1 MKNRQILLYHTDIG
15 IDYIYQP
22 DIDTFFLRMFMRYL
36 KYLVTVVALL
46 TSNNAGALSLNDAI
60 SESLANNLL
69 LKMEVNSVDIA
80 EEDYFQ
86 SKSNYFPSISLN
98 ANISEN
104 EYSSIKTQSGISANE
119 YELTPSSKS
128 IILSQNLFSGFNRF
142 YNSVSTKESLNLKRL
157 NQQKV
162 TQDIILETIEAY
174 YNVLVAEKSLRSYK
188 DNLESVSER
197 SNATI
202 KEYEVG
208 LASKT
213 DVAQAEAYLNIAKID
228 LLDSEIILKNLKNS
242 FLDLVGVD
250 ASNLIFSEINVDI
263 PNSFEE
269 FKEILILNNYS
280 IKMAEVNMKIMS
292 ANVGVARSAY
302 YPQLNLTATKSEL
315 DEFSSEIDELTNE
328 EVKATLNWPIFTAGK
343 SLSNVRKAKELKNSQ
358 LILLQKTQ
366 NETVILSENIWDK
379 YKISEQTIEAAELN
393 YNANKTAYK
402 GTVIEQEVGERS
414 VLDVLIARQ
423 ALLNSEINYFNKQK
437 DREIVKTQIMYLA
450 GILSLENL
458 EVN

>member
-1 MKNRQILLYHTDIG
+1 MDFYMRFFKYFAIIMTLLS
-15 IDYIYQP
+15 
-22 DIDTFFLRMFMRYL
+22 
-36 KYLVTVVALL
+36 
-46 TSNNAGALSLNDAI
+46 TSSAGALSLNDAI

-69 LKMEVNSVDIA
+69 LKMEANSVDIA

-86 SKSNYFPSISLN
+86 SKSNYLPSISLN

-104 EYSSIKTQSGISANE
+104 EYSSLKTQSGIIGSD
-119 YELTPSSKS
+119 YELAPSSKS
-128 IILSQNLFSGFNRF
+128 IILSQNLFSGFSRF
-142 YNSVSTKESLNLKRL
+142 YNSISTKESLNLKRL
-157 NQQKV
+157 NEKKV

-174 YNVLVAEKSLRSYK
+174 YNVLIAEKSVKSYK
-188 DNLESVSER
+188 DNLESVAER

-208 LASKT
+208 LTSKT
-213 DVAQAEAYLNIAKID
+213 DVAQAEAFLNNAKID

-242 FLDLVGVD
+242 FFDLVGVD
-250 ASNLIFSEINVDI
+250 AKNLIFSEINADI
-263 PNSFEE
+263 PSSFSE
-269 FKEILILNNYS
+269 FKEILIANNYS
-280 IKMAEVNMKIMS
+280 IRMAEVNLKIMN

-302 YPQLNLTATKSEL
+302 YPQLSLTATKSEL
-315 DEFSSEIDELTNE
+315 DEFSAEIDELTNE
-328 EVKATLNWPIFTAGK
+328 EIKATLNWPIFTAGK
-343 SLSNVRKAKELKNSQ
+343 SLSNVRKAKEVKNTQ

-379 YKISEQTIEAAELN
+379 YKISEQTIKAAELT
-393 YNANKTAYK
+393 YNANQTAYK

-450 GILSLENL
+450 GLLNFENL
-458 EVN
+458 GVN

>member
-1 MKNRQILLYHTDIG
+1 MDFYMRFFKYFAIIMTLLS
-15 IDYIYQP
+15 
-22 DIDTFFLRMFMRYL
+22 
-36 KYLVTVVALL
+36 
-46 TSNNAGALSLNDAI
+46 TSSAGALSLNDAI

-69 LKMEVNSVDIA
+69 LKMEANSVDIA

-86 SKSNYFPSISLN
+86 SKSNYLPSISLN

-104 EYSSIKTQSGISANE
+104 EYSSLKTQSGIIGSD
-119 YELTPSSKS
+119 YELAPSSKS
-128 IILSQNLFSGFNRF
+128 IILSQNLFSGFSRF
-142 YNSVSTKESLNLKRL
+142 YNSISTKESLNLKRL
-157 NQQKV
+157 NEKKV

-174 YNVLVAEKSLRSYK
+174 YNVLIAEKSVKSYK
-188 DNLESVSER
+188 DNLESVAER

-208 LASKT
+208 LTSKT
-213 DVAQAEAYLNIAKID
+213 DVAQAEAFLNNAKID

-242 FLDLVGVD
+242 FLDLVGVN
-250 ASNLIFSEINVDI
+250 AKNLIFSEINADI
-263 PNSFEE
+263 PSSFSE
-269 FKEILILNNYS
+269 FKEILIANNYS
-280 IKMAEVNMKIMS
+280 IRMAEVNLKIMN

-302 YPQLNLTATKSEL
+302 YPQLSLTATKSEL
-315 DEFSSEIDELTNE
+315 DEFSAEIDELTNE
-328 EVKATLNWPIFTAGK
+328 EIKATLNWPIFTAGK
-343 SLSNVRKAKELKNSQ
+343 SLSNVRKAKEVKNTQ

-379 YKISEQTIEAAELN
+379 YKISEQTIKAAELT
-393 YNANKTAYK
+393 YNANQTAYK

-450 GILSLENL
+450 GLLNFENL

>member
-1 MKNRQILLYHTDIG
+1 MDFYMRFFKYFAIIMTLLS
-15 IDYIYQP
+15 
-22 DIDTFFLRMFMRYL
+22 
-36 KYLVTVVALL
+36 
-46 TSNNAGALSLNDAI
+46 TSSAGALSLNDAI

-69 LKMEVNSVDIA
+69 LKMEANSVDIA

-86 SKSNYFPSISLN
+86 SKSNYLPSISLN

-104 EYSSIKTQSGISANE
+104 EYSSLKTQSGIIGSD
-119 YELTPSSKS
+119 YELAPSSKS
-128 IILSQNLFSGFNRF
+128 IILSQNLFSGFSRF
-142 YNSVSTKESLNLKRL
+142 YNSISTKESLNLKRL
-157 NQQKV
+157 NEKKV

-174 YNVLVAEKSLRSYK
+174 YNVLIAEKSVKSYK
-188 DNLESVSER
+188 DNLESVAER

-208 LASKT
+208 LTSKT
-213 DVAQAEAYLNIAKID
+213 DVAQAEAFLNNAKID

-242 FLDLVGVD
+242 FFDLVGVD
-250 ASNLIFSEINVDI
+250 AENLIFSEINADI
-263 PNSFEE
+263 PSSFSE
-269 FKEILILNNYS
+269 FKEILIANNYS
-280 IKMAEVNMKIMS
+280 IRMAEVNLKIMN

-302 YPQLNLTATKSEL
+302 YPQLSLTATKSEL

-328 EVKATLNWPIFTAGK
+328 EIKATLNWPIFTAGK
-343 SLSNVRKAKELKNSQ
+343 SLSNVRKAKEVKNTQ

-379 YKISEQTIEAAELN
+379 YKISEQTIKAAELT
-393 YNANKTAYK
+393 YNANQTAYK

-450 GILSLENL
+450 GLLNFENL

>member
-1 MKNRQILLYHTDIG
+1 MDFYMRFFKYFAIIMTLLS
-15 IDYIYQP
+15 
-22 DIDTFFLRMFMRYL
+22 
-36 KYLVTVVALL
+36 
-46 TSNNAGALSLNDAI
+46 TSSAGALSLNDAI

-69 LKMEVNSVDIA
+69 LKMEANSVDIA

-86 SKSNYFPSISLN
+86 SKSNYLPSISLN

-104 EYSSIKTQSGISANE
+104 EYSSLKTQSGVIGSD
-119 YELTPSSKS
+119 YELAPSSKS
-128 IILSQNLFSGFNRF
+128 IILSQNLFSGFSRF
-142 YNSVSTKESLNLKRL
+142 YNSISTKESLNLKRL
-157 NQQKV
+157 NEKKV

-174 YNVLVAEKSLRSYK
+174 YNVLIAEKSVKSYK
-188 DNLESVSER
+188 DNLESVAER

-208 LASKT
+208 LTSKT
-213 DVAQAEAYLNIAKID
+213 DVAQAEAFLNNAKID

-242 FLDLVGVD
+242 FFDLVGVD
-250 ASNLIFSEINVDI
+250 AKNLIFSEINADI
-263 PNSFEE
+263 PSSFSE
-269 FKEILILNNYS
+269 FKEILIANNYS
-280 IKMAEVNMKIMS
+280 IRMAEVNLKIMN

-302 YPQLNLTATKSEL
+302 YPQLSLTATKSEL
-315 DEFSSEIDELTNE
+315 DEFSAEIDELTNE
-328 EVKATLNWPIFTAGK
+328 EIKATLNWPIFTAGK
-343 SLSNVRKAKELKNSQ
+343 SLSNVRKAKEVKNTQ

-379 YKISEQTIEAAELN
+379 YKISEQTIKAAELT
-393 YNANKTAYK
+393 YNANQTAYK

-450 GILSLENL
+450 GLLNFENL

>member
-1 MKNRQILLYHTDIG
+1 MRFFKYFAIIMTLLS
-15 IDYIYQP
+15 
-22 DIDTFFLRMFMRYL
+22 
-36 KYLVTVVALL
+36 
-46 TSNNAGALSLNDAI
+46 TSSASALSLNDAI

-69 LKMEVNSVDIA
+69 LKMEANSVDIA

-86 SKSNYFPSISLN
+86 AKSNYLPSISLN

-104 EYSSIKTQSGISANE
+104 EYSSLKTQSGVIGSD
-119 YELTPSSKS
+119 YELAPSSKS
-128 IILSQNLFSGFNRF
+128 IILSQNLFSGFSRF
-142 YNSVSTKESLNLKRL
+142 YNSISTKESLNLKRL
-157 NQQKV
+157 NEKKV

-174 YNVLVAEKSLRSYK
+174 YNVLIAEKSVKSYK
-188 DNLESVSER
+188 DNLESVAER

-208 LASKT
+208 LTSKT
-213 DVAQAEAYLNIAKID
+213 DVAQAEAFLNNAKID

-242 FLDLVGVD
+242 FFDLVGVD
-250 ASNLIFSEINVDI
+250 AKNLIFSEINADI
-263 PNSFEE
+263 PSSFSE
-269 FKEILILNNYS
+269 FKEILIANNYS
-280 IKMAEVNMKIMS
+280 IRMAEVNLKIMN

-302 YPQLNLTATKSEL
+302 YPQLSLTATKSEL
-315 DEFSSEIDELTNE
+315 DEFSAEIDELTNE
-328 EVKATLNWPIFTAGK
+328 EIKATLNWPIFTAGK
-343 SLSNVRKAKELKNSQ
+343 SLSNVRKAKEVKNTQ

-379 YKISEQTIEAAELN
+379 YKISEQTIKAAELT
-393 YNANKTAYK
+393 YNANQTAYK

-450 GILSLENL
+450 GLLNFENL

>member
-1 MKNRQILLYHTDIG
+1 MRFFKYFAIIMTLLS
-15 IDYIYQP
+15 
-22 DIDTFFLRMFMRYL
+22 
-36 KYLVTVVALL
+36 
-46 TSNNAGALSLNDAI
+46 TSSAGALSLNDAI

-69 LKMEVNSVDIA
+69 LKMEANSVDIA

-86 SKSNYFPSISLN
+86 SKSNYLPSISLN

-104 EYSSIKTQSGISANE
+104 EYSSLKTQSGIIGSD
-119 YELTPSSKS
+119 YELAPSSKS
-128 IILSQNLFSGFNRF
+128 IILSQNLFSGFSRF
-142 YNSVSTKESLNLKRL
+142 YNSISTKESLNLKRL
-157 NQQKV
+157 NEKKV

-174 YNVLVAEKSLRSYK
+174 YNVLIAEKSVKSYK
-188 DNLESVSER
+188 DNLESVAER

-208 LASKT
+208 LTSKT
-213 DVAQAEAYLNIAKID
+213 DVAQAEAFLNNAKID

-242 FLDLVGVD
+242 FFDLVGVD
-250 ASNLIFSEINVDI
+250 AKNLIFSEINADI
-263 PNSFEE
+263 PSSFSE
-269 FKEILILNNYS
+269 FKEILIANNYS
-280 IKMAEVNMKIMS
+280 IRMAEVNLKIMN

-302 YPQLNLTATKSEL
+302 YPQLSLTATKSEL
-315 DEFSSEIDELTNE
+315 DEFSAEIDELTNE
-328 EVKATLNWPIFTAGK
+328 EIKATLNWPIFTAGK
-343 SLSNVRKAKELKNSQ
+343 SLSNVRKAKEVKNTQ

-379 YKISEQTIEAAELN
+379 YKISEQTIKAAELT
-393 YNANKTAYK
+393 YNANQTAYK

-437 DREIVKTQIMYLA
+437 DREIVKSQIMYLT
-450 GILSLENL
+450 GLLNFENL

>member
-1 MKNRQILLYHTDIG
+1 MDFYMRFFKYFAIIMTLLS
-15 IDYIYQP
+15 
-22 DIDTFFLRMFMRYL
+22 
-36 KYLVTVVALL
+36 
-46 TSNNAGALSLNDAI
+46 TSSAGALSLNDAI

-69 LKMEVNSVDIA
+69 LKMEANSVDIA

-86 SKSNYFPSISLN
+86 SKSNYLPSISLN

-104 EYSSIKTQSGISANE
+104 EYSSLKTQSGVIGSD
-119 YELTPSSKS
+119 YELAPSSKS
-128 IILSQNLFSGFNRF
+128 IILSQNLFSGFSRF
-142 YNSVSTKESLNLKRL
+142 YNSISTKESLNLKRL
-157 NQQKV
+157 NEKKV

-174 YNVLVAEKSLRSYK
+174 YNVLIAEKSVKSYK
-188 DNLESVSER
+188 DNLESVAER

-208 LASKT
+208 LTSKT
-213 DVAQAEAYLNIAKID
+213 DVAQAEAFLNNAKID

-242 FLDLVGVD
+242 FFDLVGVD
-250 ASNLIFSEINVDI
+250 AKNLIFSEINADI
-263 PNSFEE
+263 PSSFSE
-269 FKEILILNNYS
+269 FKEILIANNYS
-280 IKMAEVNMKIMS
+280 IRMAEVNLKIMN

-302 YPQLNLTATKSEL
+302 YPQLSLTATKSEL
-315 DEFSSEIDELTNE
+315 DEFSAEVDELTNE
-328 EVKATLNWPIFTAGK
+328 EIKATLNWPIFTAGK
-343 SLSNVRKAKELKNSQ
+343 SLSNVRKAKEVKNTQ

-379 YKISEQTIEAAELN
+379 YKISEQTIKAAELT
-393 YNANKTAYK
+393 YNANQTAYK

-450 GILSLENL
+450 GLLNFENL

>member
-1 MKNRQILLYHTDIG
+1 MRFFKYFAIIMTLLS
-15 IDYIYQP
+15 
-22 DIDTFFLRMFMRYL
+22 
-36 KYLVTVVALL
+36 
-46 TSNNAGALSLNDAI
+46 TSSAGALSLNDAI

-69 LKMEVNSVDIA
+69 LKMEANSVDIA

-86 SKSNYFPSISLN
+86 SKSNYLPSISLN

-104 EYSSIKTQSGISANE
+104 EYSSLKTQSGVIGSD
-119 YELTPSSKS
+119 YELAPSSKS
-128 IILSQNLFSGFNRF
+128 IILSQNLFSGFSRF
-142 YNSVSTKESLNLKRL
+142 YNSISTKESLNLKRL
-157 NQQKV
+157 NEKKV

-174 YNVLVAEKSLRSYK
+174 YNVLIAEKSVKSYK
-188 DNLESVSER
+188 DNLESVAER

-208 LASKT
+208 LTSKT
-213 DVAQAEAYLNIAKID
+213 DVAQAEAFLNNAKID

-242 FLDLVGVD
+242 FFDLVGVD
-250 ASNLIFSEINVDI
+250 AKNLIFSEINADI
-263 PNSFEE
+263 PSSFSE
-269 FKEILILNNYS
+269 FKEILITNNYS
-280 IKMAEVNMKIMS
+280 IRMAEVNLKIMN

-302 YPQLNLTATKSEL
+302 YPQLSLTATKSEL
-315 DEFSSEIDELTNE
+315 DEFSAEIDELTNE
-328 EVKATLNWPIFTAGK
+328 EIKATLNWPIFTAGK
-343 SLSNVRKAKELKNSQ
+343 SLSNVRKAKEVKNTQ

-379 YKISEQTIEAAELN
+379 YKISEQTIKAAELT
-393 YNANKTAYK
+393 YNANQTAYK

-450 GILSLENL
+450 GLLNFENL

>member
-1 MKNRQILLYHTDIG
+1 MRFFKYFAIIMTLLS
-15 IDYIYQP
+15 
-22 DIDTFFLRMFMRYL
+22 
-36 KYLVTVVALL
+36 
-46 TSNNAGALSLNDAI
+46 TSSAGALSLNDAI

-69 LKMEVNSVDIA
+69 LKMEANSVDIA

-86 SKSNYFPSISLN
+86 SKSNYLPSISLN

-104 EYSSIKTQSGISANE
+104 EYSSLKTQSGIIGSD
-119 YELTPSSKS
+119 YELAPSSKS
-128 IILSQNLFSGFNRF
+128 IILSQNLFSGFSRF
-142 YNSVSTKESLNLKRL
+142 YNSISTKESLNLKRL
-157 NQQKV
+157 NEKKV

-174 YNVLVAEKSLRSYK
+174 YNVLIAEKSVKSYK
-188 DNLESVSER
+188 DNLESVAER

-208 LASKT
+208 LTSKT
-213 DVAQAEAYLNIAKID
+213 DVAQAEAFLNNAKID

-242 FLDLVGVD
+242 FFDLVGVD
-250 ASNLIFSEINVDI
+250 AKNLTFSEIDADI
-263 PNSFEE
+263 PSSFSE
-269 FKEILILNNYS
+269 FKEILIANNYS
-280 IKMAEVNMKIMS
+280 IRMAEVNLKIMN

-302 YPQLNLTATKSEL
+302 YPQLSLTATKSEL
-315 DEFSSEIDELTNE
+315 DEFSAEIDELTNE
-328 EVKATLNWPIFTAGK
+328 EIKATLNWPIFTAGK
-343 SLSNVRKAKELKNSQ
+343 SLSNVRKAKEVKNTQ

-379 YKISEQTIEAAELN
+379 YKISEQTIKAAELT
-393 YNANKTAYK
+393 YNANQTAYK

-450 GILSLENL
+450 GLLNFENL

>member
-1 MKNRQILLYHTDIG
+1 MRFFKYFAIIMTLLS
-15 IDYIYQP
+15 
-22 DIDTFFLRMFMRYL
+22 
-36 KYLVTVVALL
+36 
-46 TSNNAGALSLNDAI
+46 TSSAGALSLNDAI

-69 LKMEVNSVDIA
+69 LKMEANSVDIA

-86 SKSNYFPSISLN
+86 SKSNYLPSISLN

-104 EYSSIKTQSGISANE
+104 EYSSLKTQSGAIGSD
-119 YELTPSSKS
+119 YELAPSSKS
-128 IILSQNLFSGFNRF
+128 IILSQNLFSGFSRF
-142 YNSVSTKESLNLKRL
+142 YNSISTKESLNLKRL
-157 NQQKV
+157 NEKKV

-174 YNVLVAEKSLRSYK
+174 YNVLIAEKSVKSYK
-188 DNLESVSER
+188 DNLESVAER

-208 LASKT
+208 LTSKT
-213 DVAQAEAYLNIAKID
+213 DVAQAEAFLNNAKID

-242 FLDLVGVD
+242 FFDLVGVD
-250 ASNLIFSEINVDI
+250 AKNLIFSEINADI
-263 PNSFEE
+263 PSSFSE
-269 FKEILILNNYS
+269 FKEILIANNYS
-280 IKMAEVNMKIMS
+280 IRMAEVNLKIMN

-302 YPQLNLTATKSEL
+302 YPQLSLTATKSEL
-315 DEFSSEIDELTNE
+315 DEFSAEIDELTNE
-328 EVKATLNWPIFTAGK
+328 EIKATLNWPIFTAGK
-343 SLSNVRKAKELKNSQ
+343 SLSNVRKAKEVKNTQ

-379 YKISEQTIEAAELN
+379 YKISEQTIKAAELT
-393 YNANKTAYK
+393 YNANQTAYK

-450 GILSLENL
+450 GLLNFENL

>member
-1 MKNRQILLYHTDIG
+1 MDFYMRFFKYFAIIMTLLS
-15 IDYIYQP
+15 
-22 DIDTFFLRMFMRYL
+22 
-36 KYLVTVVALL
+36 
-46 TSNNAGALSLNDAI
+46 TSSAGALSLNDAI

-69 LKMEVNSVDIA
+69 LKMEANSVDIA

-86 SKSNYFPSISLN
+86 SKSNYLPSISLN

-104 EYSSIKTQSGISANE
+104 EYSSLKTQSGIIGSD
-119 YELTPSSKS
+119 YELAPSSKS
-128 IILSQNLFSGFNRF
+128 IILSQNLFSGFSRF
-142 YNSVSTKESLNLKRL
+142 YNSISTKESLNLKRL
-157 NQQKV
+157 NEKKV

-174 YNVLVAEKSLRSYK
+174 YNVLIAEKSVKSYK
-188 DNLESVSER
+188 DNLESVAER

-208 LASKT
+208 LTSKT
-213 DVAQAEAYLNIAKID
+213 DVAQAEAFLNNAKID

-242 FLDLVGVD
+242 FFDLVGVD
-250 ASNLIFSEINVDI
+250 AENLIFSEINADI
-263 PNSFEE
+263 PSSFSE
-269 FKEILILNNYS
+269 FKEILIANNYS
-280 IKMAEVNMKIMS
+280 IRMAEVNLKIMN

-302 YPQLNLTATKSEL
+302 YPQLSLTATKSEL
-315 DEFSSEIDELTNE
+315 DEFSAEIDELTNE
-328 EVKATLNWPIFTAGK
+328 EIKATLNWPIFTAGK
-343 SLSNVRKAKELKNSQ
+343 SLSNVRKAKEVKNTQ

-379 YKISEQTIEAAELN
+379 YKISEQTIKAAELT
-393 YNANKTAYK
+393 YNANQTAYK

-450 GILSLENL
+450 GLLNFENL

>member
-1 MKNRQILLYHTDIG
+1 MDFYMRFFKYFAIIMTLLS
-15 IDYIYQP
+15 
-22 DIDTFFLRMFMRYL
+22 
-36 KYLVTVVALL
+36 
-46 TSNNAGALSLNDAI
+46 TSSAGALSLNDAI

-69 LKMEVNSVDIA
+69 LKMEANSVDIA

-86 SKSNYFPSISLN
+86 SKSNYLPSISLN

-104 EYSSIKTQSGISANE
+104 EYSSLKTQSGIIGSD
-119 YELTPSSKS
+119 YELAPSSKS
-128 IILSQNLFSGFNRF
+128 IILSQNLFSGFSRF
-142 YNSVSTKESLNLKRL
+142 YNSISTKESLNLKRL
-157 NQQKV
+157 NEKKV

-174 YNVLVAEKSLRSYK
+174 YNVLIAEKSVKSYK
-188 DNLESVSER
+188 DNLESVAER
-197 SNATI
+197 SNATV

-208 LASKT
+208 LTSKT
-213 DVAQAEAYLNIAKID
+213 DVAQAEAFLNNAKID

-242 FLDLVGVD
+242 FFDLVGVD
-250 ASNLIFSEINVDI
+250 AKNLTFSEIDADM
-263 PNSFEE
+263 PSSFSE
-269 FKEILILNNYS
+269 FKEILIANNYS
-280 IKMAEVNMKIMS
+280 IRMAEVNLKIMN

-302 YPQLNLTATKSEL
+302 YPQLSLTATKSEL
-315 DEFSSEIDELTNE
+315 DEFSAEIDELTNE
-328 EVKATLNWPIFTAGK
+328 EIKATLNWPIFTAGK
-343 SLSNVRKAKELKNSQ
+343 SLSNVRKAKEVKNTQ

-379 YKISEQTIEAAELN
+379 YKISEQTIKAAELT
-393 YNANKTAYK
+393 YNANQTAYK

-450 GILSLENL
+450 GLLNFENL

>member
-1 MKNRQILLYHTDIG
+1 MRFFKYFAIIMTLLS
-15 IDYIYQP
+15 
-22 DIDTFFLRMFMRYL
+22 
-36 KYLVTVVALL
+36 
-46 TSNNAGALSLNDAI
+46 TSSAGALSLNDAI

-69 LKMEVNSVDIA
+69 LKMEANTVDIA

-86 SKSNYFPSISLN
+86 SKSNYLPSISLN

-104 EYSSIKTQSGISANE
+104 EYSGLKTQSGIIGSD
-119 YELTPSSKS
+119 YELAPSSKS
-128 IILSQNLFSGFNRF
+128 IILSQNLFSGFSRF
-142 YNSVSTKESLNLKRL
+142 YNSISTKESLNLKRL
-157 NQQKV
+157 NEKKV

-174 YNVLVAEKSLRSYK
+174 YNVLIAEKSVKSYK
-188 DNLESVSER
+188 DNLESVAER

-208 LASKT
+208 LTSKT
-213 DVAQAEAYLNIAKID
+213 DVAQAEAFLNNAKID

-242 FLDLVGVD
+242 FFDLVGVD
-250 ASNLIFSEINVDI
+250 AKNLIFSEINADI
-263 PNSFEE
+263 PSSFSE
-269 FKEILILNNYS
+269 FKEILIANNYS
-280 IKMAEVNMKIMS
+280 IRMAEVNLKIMN

-302 YPQLNLTATKSEL
+302 YPQLSLTATKSEL
-315 DEFSSEIDELTNE
+315 DEFSAEIDELTNE
-328 EVKATLNWPIFTAGK
+328 EIKATLNWPIFTAGK
-343 SLSNVRKAKELKNSQ
+343 SLSNVRKAKEVKNTQ

-379 YKISEQTIEAAELN
+379 YKISEQTIKAAELT
-393 YNANKTAYK
+393 YNANQTAYK

-450 GILSLENL
+450 GLLNFENL

>member
-1 MKNRQILLYHTDIG
+1 MDFYMRFFKYFAIIMTLLS
-15 IDYIYQP
+15 
-22 DIDTFFLRMFMRYL
+22 
-36 KYLVTVVALL
+36 
-46 TSNNAGALSLNDAI
+46 TSSAGALSLNDAI
-60 SESLANNLL
+60 SESLVNNLL
-69 LKMEVNSVDIA
+69 LKMEANSVDIA

-86 SKSNYFPSISLN
+86 SKSNYLPSISLN

-104 EYSSIKTQSGISANE
+104 EYSSLKTQSGINGSD
-119 YELTPSSKS
+119 YELAPSSKS
-128 IILSQNLFSGFNRF
+128 IILSQNLFSGFSRF
-142 YNSVSTKESLNLKRL
+142 YNSISTKESLNLKRL
-157 NQQKV
+157 NEKKV

-174 YNVLVAEKSLRSYK
+174 YNVLIAEKSVKSYK
-188 DNLESVSER
+188 DNLESVAER

-208 LASKT
+208 LTSKT
-213 DVAQAEAYLNIAKID
+213 DVAQAEAFLNNAKID

-242 FLDLVGVD
+242 FFDLVGVD
-250 ASNLIFSEINVDI
+250 AKNLIFSEINADI
-263 PNSFEE
+263 PSSFSE
-269 FKEILILNNYS
+269 FKEILIANNYS
-280 IKMAEVNMKIMS
+280 IRMAEVNLKIMN

-302 YPQLNLTATKSEL
+302 YPQLSLTATKSEL
-315 DEFSSEIDELTNE
+315 DEFSAEIDELTNE
-328 EVKATLNWPIFTAGK
+328 EIKATLNWPIFTAGK
-343 SLSNVRKAKELKNSQ
+343 SLSNVRKAKEVKNTQ

-379 YKISEQTIEAAELN
+379 YKISEQTIKAAELT
-393 YNANKTAYK
+393 YNANQTAYK

-450 GILSLENL
+450 GLLNFENL

>member
-1 MKNRQILLYHTDIG
+1 MRFFKYFAIIMTLL
-15 IDYIYQP
+15 
-22 DIDTFFLRMFMRYL
+22 
-36 KYLVTVVALL
+36 
-46 TSNNAGALSLNDAI
+46 SSSSAGALSLNDAI

-69 LKMEVNSVDIA
+69 LKMEANSVDIA

-86 SKSNYFPSISLN
+86 SKSNYLPSISLN

-104 EYSSIKTQSGISANE
+104 EYSSLKTQSGSIGSD
-119 YELTPSSKS
+119 YELAPSSKS
-128 IILSQNLFSGFNRF
+128 IILSQNLFSGFSRF
-142 YNSVSTKESLNLKRL
+142 YNSISTKESLNLKRL
-157 NQQKV
+157 NEKKV

-174 YNVLVAEKSLRSYK
+174 YNVLIAEKSVKSYK
-188 DNLESVSER
+188 DNLESVAER

-208 LASKT
+208 LTSKT
-213 DVAQAEAYLNIAKID
+213 DVAQAEAFLNNAKID

-242 FLDLVGVD
+242 FFDLVGVD
-250 ASNLIFSEINVDI
+250 AKNLIFSEINADI
-263 PNSFEE
+263 PSSFSE
-269 FKEILILNNYS
+269 FKEILIANNYS
-280 IKMAEVNMKIMS
+280 IRMAEVNLKIMN

-302 YPQLNLTATKSEL
+302 YPQLSLTATKSEL
-315 DEFSSEIDELTNE
+315 DEFSAEIDELTNE
-328 EVKATLNWPIFTAGK
+328 EIKATLNWPIFTAGK
-343 SLSNVRKAKELKNSQ
+343 SLSNVRKAKEVKNTQ

-379 YKISEQTIEAAELN
+379 YKISEQTIKAAELT
-393 YNANKTAYK
+393 YNANQTAYK

-450 GILSLENL
+450 GLLNFENL

>member
-1 MKNRQILLYHTDIG
+1 MR
-15 IDYIYQP
+15 
-22 DIDTFFLRMFMRYL
+22 FF
-36 KYLVTVVALL
+36 KYFAIIMTLFS
-46 TSNNAGALSLNDAI
+46 TSSAGALSLNDAI

-69 LKMEVNSVDIA
+69 LKMEANSVDIA

-86 SKSNYFPSISLN
+86 SKSNYLPSISLN

-104 EYSSIKTQSGISANE
+104 EYSSLKTQSGIIGSD
-119 YELTPSSKS
+119 YELAPSSKS
-128 IILSQNLFSGFNRF
+128 IILSQNLFSGFSRF
-142 YNSVSTKESLNLKRL
+142 YNSISTKESLNLKRL
-157 NQQKV
+157 NEKKV

-174 YNVLVAEKSLRSYK
+174 YNVLIAEKSVKSYK
-188 DNLESVSER
+188 DNLESVAER

-208 LASKT
+208 LTSKT
-213 DVAQAEAYLNIAKID
+213 DVAQAEAFLNNAKID

-242 FLDLVGVD
+242 FFDLVGVD
-250 ASNLIFSEINVDI
+250 AKNLIFSEINADI
-263 PNSFEE
+263 PSSFSE
-269 FKEILILNNYS
+269 FKEILIANNYS
-280 IKMAEVNMKIMS
+280 IRMAEVNLKIMN

-302 YPQLNLTATKSEL
+302 YPQLSLTATKSEL
-315 DEFSSEIDELTNE
+315 DEFSAEIDELTNE
-328 EVKATLNWPIFTAGK
+328 EIKATLNWPIFTAGK
-343 SLSNVRKAKELKNSQ
+343 SLSNVRKAKEVKNTQ

-379 YKISEQTIEAAELN
+379 YKISEQTIKAAELT
-393 YNANKTAYK
+393 YNANQTAYK

-450 GILSLENL
+450 GLLNFENL

>member
-1 MKNRQILLYHTDIG
+1 MRFFKYFAIIMTLLS
-15 IDYIYQP
+15 
-22 DIDTFFLRMFMRYL
+22 
-36 KYLVTVVALL
+36 
-46 TSNNAGALSLNDAI
+46 TSSAGALSLNDAI

-69 LKMEVNSVDIA
+69 LKMEANSVDIA

-86 SKSNYFPSISLN
+86 SKSNYLPSISLN

-104 EYSSIKTQSGISANE
+104 EYSSLKTQSGVIGSD
-119 YELTPSSKS
+119 YELAPSSKS
-128 IILSQNLFSGFNRF
+128 IILSQNLFSGFSRF
-142 YNSVSTKESLNLKRL
+142 YNSISTKESLNLKRL
-157 NQQKV
+157 NEKKV

-174 YNVLVAEKSLRSYK
+174 YNVLIAEKSVKSYK
-188 DNLESVSER
+188 DNLESVAER

-208 LASKT
+208 LTSKT
-213 DVAQAEAYLNIAKID
+213 DVAQAEAFLNNAKID

-242 FLDLVGVD
+242 FFDLVGVD
-250 ASNLIFSEINVDI
+250 AENLIFSEINADI
-263 PNSFEE
+263 PSSFSE
-269 FKEILILNNYS
+269 FKEILIANNYS
-280 IKMAEVNMKIMS
+280 IRMAEVNLKIMN

-302 YPQLNLTATKSEL
+302 YPQLSLTATKSEL
-315 DEFSSEIDELTNE
+315 DEFSVEIDQLTNE
-328 EVKATLNWPIFTAGK
+328 EIKATLNWPIFTAGK
-343 SLSNVRKAKELKNSQ
+343 SLSNVRKAKEVKNTQ

-379 YKISEQTIEAAELN
+379 YKISEQTIKAAELT
-393 YNANKTAYK
+393 YNANQTAYK

-450 GILSLENL
+450 GLLNFENL

>member
-1 MKNRQILLYHTDIG
+1 MDFYMRFFKYFAIIMTLL
-15 IDYIYQP
+15 
-22 DIDTFFLRMFMRYL
+22 
-36 KYLVTVVALL
+36 
-46 TSNNAGALSLNDAI
+46 SSSSAGALSLNDAI

-69 LKMEVNSVDIA
+69 LKMEANSVDIA

-86 SKSNYFPSISLN
+86 SKSNYLPSISLN

-104 EYSSIKTQSGISANE
+104 EYSSLKTQSGSIGSD
-119 YELTPSSKS
+119 YELAPSSKS
-128 IILSQNLFSGFNRF
+128 IILSQNLFSGFSRF
-142 YNSVSTKESLNLKRL
+142 YNSISTKESLNLKRL
-157 NQQKV
+157 NEKKV

-174 YNVLVAEKSLRSYK
+174 YNVLIAEKSVKSYK
-188 DNLESVSER
+188 DNLESVAER

-208 LASKT
+208 LTSKT
-213 DVAQAEAYLNIAKID
+213 DVAQAEAFLNNAKID

-242 FLDLVGVD
+242 FFDLVGVD
-250 ASNLIFSEINVDI
+250 AKNLIFSEINADI
-263 PNSFEE
+263 PSSFSE
-269 FKEILILNNYS
+269 FKEILIANNYS
-280 IKMAEVNMKIMS
+280 IRMAEVNLKIMN

-302 YPQLNLTATKSEL
+302 YPQLSLTATKSEL
-315 DEFSSEIDELTNE
+315 DEFSAEIDELTNE
-328 EVKATLNWPIFTAGK
+328 EIKATLNWPIFTAGK
-343 SLSNVRKAKELKNSQ
+343 SLSNVRKAKEVKNTQ

-379 YKISEQTIEAAELN
+379 YKISEQTIKAAELT
-393 YNANKTAYK
+393 YNANQTAYK

-450 GILSLENL
+450 GLLNFENL

>member
-1 MKNRQILLYHTDIG
+1 MDFYMRFFKYFAIIMTLLS
-15 IDYIYQP
+15 
-22 DIDTFFLRMFMRYL
+22 
-36 KYLVTVVALL
+36 
-46 TSNNAGALSLNDAI
+46 TSSAGALSLNDAI

-69 LKMEVNSVDIA
+69 LKMEANSVDIA

-86 SKSNYFPSISLN
+86 SKSNYLPSISLN

-104 EYSSIKTQSGISANE
+104 EYSSLKTQSGIIGSD
-119 YELTPSSKS
+119 YELAPSSKS
-128 IILSQNLFSGFNRF
+128 IILSQNLFSGFSRF
-142 YNSVSTKESLNLKRL
+142 YNSISTKESLNLKRL
-157 NQQKV
+157 NEKKV

-174 YNVLVAEKSLRSYK
+174 YNVLIAEKSVKSYK
-188 DNLESVSER
+188 DNLESVAER

-208 LASKT
+208 LTSKT
-213 DVAQAEAYLNIAKID
+213 DVAQAEAFLNNAKID

-242 FLDLVGVD
+242 FFDLVGVD
-250 ASNLIFSEINVDI
+250 AKNLIFSEINADI
-263 PNSFEE
+263 PSSFSE
-269 FKEILILNNYS
+269 FKEILIANNYS
-280 IKMAEVNMKIMS
+280 IRMAEVNLKIMN

-302 YPQLNLTATKSEL
+302 YPQLSLTATKSEL
-315 DEFSSEIDELTNE
+315 DEFSADIDELTNE
-328 EVKATLNWPIFTAGK
+328 EIKATLNWPIFTAGK
-343 SLSNVRKAKELKNSQ
+343 SLSNVRKAKEVKNTQ

-379 YKISEQTIEAAELN
+379 YKISEQTIKAAELT
-393 YNANKTAYK
+393 YNANQTAYK

-450 GILSLENL
+450 GLLNFENL

>member
-1 MKNRQILLYHTDIG
+1 MDFYMRFFKYFAIIMTLLS
-15 IDYIYQP
+15 
-22 DIDTFFLRMFMRYL
+22 
-36 KYLVTVVALL
+36 
-46 TSNNAGALSLNDAI
+46 TSSAGALSLNDAI

-69 LKMEVNSVDIA
+69 LKMEANSVDIA

-86 SKSNYFPSISLN
+86 SKSNYLPSISLN

-104 EYSSIKTQSGISANE
+104 EYSSLKTQSGVIGSD
-119 YELTPSSKS
+119 YELAPSSKS
-128 IILSQNLFSGFNRF
+128 IILSQNLFSGFSRF
-142 YNSVSTKESLNLKRL
+142 YNSISTKESLNLKRL
-157 NQQKV
+157 NEKKV

-174 YNVLVAEKSLRSYK
+174 YNVIIAEKSVKSYK
-188 DNLESVSER
+188 DNLESVAER
-197 SNATI
+197 LNATI

-208 LASKT
+208 LTSKT
-213 DVAQAEAYLNIAKID
+213 DVAQAEAFLNNAKID

-242 FLDLVGVD
+242 FFDLVGVD
-250 ASNLIFSEINVDI
+250 AKNLIFSEINADI
-263 PNSFEE
+263 PSSFSE
-269 FKEILILNNYS
+269 FKEILIANNYS
-280 IKMAEVNMKIMS
+280 IRMAEVNLKIMN

-302 YPQLNLTATKSEL
+302 YPQLSLTATKSEL
-315 DEFSSEIDELTNE
+315 DEFSAEIDELTNE
-328 EVKATLNWPIFTAGK
+328 EIKATLNWPIFTAGK
-343 SLSNVRKAKELKNSQ
+343 SLSNVRKAKEVKNTQ

-379 YKISEQTIEAAELN
+379 YKISEQTIKAAELT
-393 YNANKTAYK
+393 YNANQTAYK

-450 GILSLENL
+450 GLLNFENL

>member
-1 MKNRQILLYHTDIG
+1 MAFYMRFFKYFAIIMTLLS
-15 IDYIYQP
+15 
-22 DIDTFFLRMFMRYL
+22 
-36 KYLVTVVALL
+36 
-46 TSNNAGALSLNDAI
+46 TSSAGALSLNDAI

-69 LKMEVNSVDIA
+69 LKMEANSVDIA

-86 SKSNYFPSISLN
+86 SKSNYLPSISLN

-104 EYSSIKTQSGISANE
+104 EYSSLKTQSGVIGSD
-119 YELTPSSKS
+119 YELAPSSKS
-128 IILSQNLFSGFNRF
+128 IILSQNLFSGFSRF
-142 YNSVSTKESLNLKRL
+142 YNSISTKESLNLKRL
-157 NQQKV
+157 NEKKV

-174 YNVLVAEKSLRSYK
+174 YNVLIAEKSVKSYK
-188 DNLESVSER
+188 DNLESVAER

-208 LASKT
+208 LTSKT
-213 DVAQAEAYLNIAKID
+213 DVAQAEAFLNNAKID

-242 FLDLVGVD
+242 FFDLVGVD
-250 ASNLIFSEINVDI
+250 AKNLIFSEINADI
-263 PNSFEE
+263 PGSFSE
-269 FKEILILNNYS
+269 FKEILIANNYS
-280 IKMAEVNMKIMS
+280 IRMAEVNLKIMN

-302 YPQLNLTATKSEL
+302 YPQLSLTATKSEL
-315 DEFSSEIDELTNE
+315 DEFSAEIDEFTNE
-328 EVKATLNWPIFTAGK
+328 EIKATLNWPIFTAGK
-343 SLSNVRKAKELKNSQ
+343 SLSNVRKAKEVKNTQ

-379 YKISEQTIEAAELN
+379 YKISEQTIKAAELT
-393 YNANKTAYK
+393 YNANQTAYK

-450 GILSLENL
+450 GLLNFENL

>member
-1 MKNRQILLYHTDIG
+1 MDFYMRFFKYFAIIMTLLS
-15 IDYIYQP
+15 
-22 DIDTFFLRMFMRYL
+22 
-36 KYLVTVVALL
+36 
-46 TSNNAGALSLNDAI
+46 TSSAGALSLNDAI

-69 LKMEVNSVDIA
+69 LKMEANSVDIA

-86 SKSNYFPSISLN
+86 SKSNYLPSISLN

-104 EYSSIKTQSGISANE
+104 EYSSLKTQSGVIGSD
-119 YELTPSSKS
+119 YELAPSSKS
-128 IILSQNLFSGFNRF
+128 IILSQNLFSGFSRF
-142 YNSVSTKESLNLKRL
+142 YNSISTKESLNLKRL
-157 NQQKV
+157 NEKKV

-174 YNVLVAEKSLRSYK
+174 YNVLIAEKSVKSYK
-188 DNLESVSER
+188 DNLESVAER

-208 LASKT
+208 LTSKT
-213 DVAQAEAYLNIAKID
+213 DVAQAEAFLNNAKID

-242 FLDLVGVD
+242 FFDLVGVD
-250 ASNLIFSEINVDI
+250 AENLIFSEINADM
-263 PNSFEE
+263 PSSFSE
-269 FKEILILNNYS
+269 FKEILIANNYS
-280 IKMAEVNMKIMS
+280 IRMAEVNLKIMN

-302 YPQLNLTATKSEL
+302 YPQLSLTATKSEL
-315 DEFSSEIDELTNE
+315 DEFSAEIDELTNE
-328 EVKATLNWPIFTAGK
+328 EIKATLNWPIFTAGK
-343 SLSNVRKAKELKNSQ
+343 SLSNVRKAKEVKNTQ

-379 YKISEQTIEAAELN
+379 YKISEQTIKAAELT
-393 YNANKTAYK
+393 YNANQTAYK

-450 GILSLENL
+450 GLLNFENL

>member
-1 MKNRQILLYHTDIG
+1 MRFFKYFAIIMTLLS
-15 IDYIYQP
+15 
-22 DIDTFFLRMFMRYL
+22 
-36 KYLVTVVALL
+36 
-46 TSNNAGALSLNDAI
+46 TSSAGALSLNDAI

-69 LKMEVNSVDIA
+69 LKMEANSVDIA

-86 SKSNYFPSISLN
+86 SKSNYLPSISLN

-104 EYSSIKTQSGISANE
+104 EYSSLKTQSGIIGSD
-119 YELTPSSKS
+119 YELAPSSKS
-128 IILSQNLFSGFNRF
+128 IILSQNLFSGFSRF
-142 YNSVSTKESLNLKRL
+142 YNSISTKESLNLKRL
-157 NQQKV
+157 NEKKV

-174 YNVLVAEKSLRSYK
+174 YNVLIAEKSVKSYK
-188 DNLESVSER
+188 DNLESVAER

-208 LASKT
+208 LTSKT
-213 DVAQAEAYLNIAKID
+213 DVAQAEAFLNNAKID

-242 FLDLVGVD
+242 FFDLVGVD
-250 ASNLIFSEINVDI
+250 AKNLTFSEINADI
-263 PNSFEE
+263 PSSFSE
-269 FKEILILNNYS
+269 FKEILIANNYS
-280 IKMAEVNMKIMS
+280 IRMAEVNLKIMN

-302 YPQLNLTATKSEL
+302 YPQLSLTATKSEL
-315 DEFSSEIDELTNE
+315 DEFSAEIDELTNE
-328 EVKATLNWPIFTAGK
+328 EIKATLNWPIFTAGK
-343 SLSNVRKAKELKNSQ
+343 SLSNVRKAKEVKNTQ

-379 YKISEQTIEAAELN
+379 YKISEQTIKAAELT
-393 YNANKTAYK
+393 YNANQTAYK

-450 GILSLENL
+450 GLLNFENL

>member
-1 MKNRQILLYHTDIG
+1 MRFFKYFAIIMTLLS
-15 IDYIYQP
+15 
-22 DIDTFFLRMFMRYL
+22 
-36 KYLVTVVALL
+36 
-46 TSNNAGALSLNDAI
+46 TSSAGALSLNDAI

-69 LKMEVNSVDIA
+69 LKMEANSVDIA

-86 SKSNYFPSISLN
+86 SKSNYLPSISLN

-104 EYSSIKTQSGISANE
+104 EYSSLKTQSGVIGSD
-119 YELTPSSKS
+119 YELAPSSKS
-128 IILSQNLFSGFNRF
+128 IILSQNLFSGFSRF
-142 YNSVSTKESLNLKRL
+142 YNSISTKESLNLKRL
-157 NQQKV
+157 NEKKV

-174 YNVLVAEKSLRSYK
+174 YNVLIAEKSVKSYK
-188 DNLESVSER
+188 DNLESVAER

-208 LASKT
+208 LTSKT
-213 DVAQAEAYLNIAKID
+213 DVAQAEAFLNNAKID

-242 FLDLVGVD
+242 FFDLVGVD
-250 ASNLIFSEINVDI
+250 AKNLIFSEINADI
-263 PNSFEE
+263 PSSFSE
-269 FKEILILNNYS
+269 FKEILIANNYS
-280 IKMAEVNMKIMS
+280 IRMAEVNLKIMN

-302 YPQLNLTATKSEL
+302 YPQLSLTATKSEL
-315 DEFSSEIDELTNE
+315 DEFSAEIDELTNE
-328 EVKATLNWPIFTAGK
+328 EIKATVNWPIFTAGK
-343 SLSNVRKAKELKNSQ
+343 SLSNVRKAKEVKNTQ

-379 YKISEQTIEAAELN
+379 YKISEQTIKAAELT
-393 YNANKTAYK
+393 YNANQTAYK

-450 GILSLENL
+450 GLLNFENL

>member
-1 MKNRQILLYHTDIG
+1 MRFFKYFAIIMTLLS
-15 IDYIYQP
+15 
-22 DIDTFFLRMFMRYL
+22 
-36 KYLVTVVALL
+36 
-46 TSNNAGALSLNDAI
+46 TSSAGALSLNDAI

-69 LKMEVNSVDIA
+69 LKMEANSVDIA

-86 SKSNYFPSISLN
+86 SKSNYLPSISLN

-104 EYSSIKTQSGISANE
+104 EYSSLKTQSGVIGSD
-119 YELTPSSKS
+119 YELAPSSKS
-128 IILSQNLFSGFNRF
+128 IILSQNLFSGFSRF
-142 YNSVSTKESLNLKRL
+142 YNSISTKESLNLKRL
-157 NQQKV
+157 NEKKV

-174 YNVLVAEKSLRSYK
+174 YNVLIAEKSVKSYK
-188 DNLESVSER
+188 DNLESVAER

-208 LASKT
+208 LTSKT
-213 DVAQAEAYLNIAKID
+213 DVAQAEAFLNNAKID

-242 FLDLVGVD
+242 FFDLVGVD
-250 ASNLIFSEINVDI
+250 AKNLIFSEINADI
-263 PNSFEE
+263 PSSFSE
-269 FKEILILNNYS
+269 FKEILIANNYS
-280 IKMAEVNMKIMS
+280 IRMAEVNLKIMN

-302 YPQLNLTATKSEL
+302 YPQLSLTATKSEL
-315 DEFSSEIDELTNE
+315 DEFSAEIDELTNE
-328 EVKATLNWPIFTAGK
+328 EIKATLNWPIFTAGK
-343 SLSNVRKAKELKNSQ
+343 SLSNVRKAKEVKNTQ

-366 NETVILSENIWDK
+366 NEIVILSENIWDK
-379 YKISEQTIEAAELN
+379 YKISEQTIKAAELT
-393 YNANKTAYK
+393 YNANQTAYK

-450 GILSLENL
+450 GLLNFENL

>member
-1 MKNRQILLYHTDIG
+1 MRFFKYFAIIMTLLS
-15 IDYIYQP
+15 
-22 DIDTFFLRMFMRYL
+22 
-36 KYLVTVVALL
+36 
-46 TSNNAGALSLNDAI
+46 TSSAGALSLNDAI

-69 LKMEVNSVDIA
+69 LKMEANSVDIA

-86 SKSNYFPSISLN
+86 SKSNYLPSISLN

-104 EYSSIKTQSGISANE
+104 EYSSLKTQSGITGSD

-128 IILSQNLFSGFNRF
+128 IILSQNLFSGFSRF
-142 YNSVSTKESLNLKRL
+142 YNSISTKESLNLKRL
-157 NQQKV
+157 NEKKV

-174 YNVLVAEKSLRSYK
+174 YNVLIAEKSVKSYK
-188 DNLESVSER
+188 DNLESVAER

-213 DVAQAEAYLNIAKID
+213 DVAQAEAFLNNAKID

-242 FLDLVGVD
+242 FFDLVGVD
-250 ASNLIFSEINVDI
+250 AKNLIFSEINADI
-263 PNSFEE
+263 PSSFSE
-269 FKEILILNNYS
+269 FKEILIANNYS
-280 IKMAEVNMKIMS
+280 IRMAEVNLKIMN

-302 YPQLNLTATKSEL
+302 YPQLSLTATKSEL
-315 DEFSSEIDELTNE
+315 DEFSAEIDELTNE
-328 EVKATLNWPIFTAGK
+328 EIKATLNWPIFTAGK
-343 SLSNVRKAKELKNSQ
+343 SLSNVRKAKEVKNTQ
-358 LILLQKTQ
+358 LILLLKTQ

-379 YKISEQTIEAAELN
+379 YKISEQTIKAAELT
-393 YNANKTAYK
+393 YNANQTAYK

-450 GILSLENL
+450 GLLNFENL

>member
-1 MKNRQILLYHTDIG
+1 MRFFKYFAIIMTLLS
-15 IDYIYQP
+15 
-22 DIDTFFLRMFMRYL
+22 
-36 KYLVTVVALL
+36 
-46 TSNNAGALSLNDAI
+46 TSSAGALSLNDAI

-69 LKMEVNSVDIA
+69 LKMEANSVDIA

-86 SKSNYFPSISLN
+86 SKSNYLPSISLN

-104 EYSSIKTQSGISANE
+104 EYSSLKTQSGIIGSD
-119 YELTPSSKS
+119 YELAPSSKS
-128 IILSQNLFSGFNRF
+128 IILSQNLFSGFSRF
-142 YNSVSTKESLNLKRL
+142 YNSISTKESLNLKRL
-157 NQQKV
+157 NEKKV

-174 YNVLVAEKSLRSYK
+174 YNVLIAEKSVKSYK
-188 DNLESVSER
+188 DNLESVAER

-208 LASKT
+208 LTSKT
-213 DVAQAEAYLNIAKID
+213 DVAQAEAFLNNAKID

-242 FLDLVGVD
+242 FFDLVGVD
-250 ASNLIFSEINVDI
+250 AKNLIFSEINADI
-263 PNSFEE
+263 PSSFSE
-269 FKEILILNNYS
+269 FKEILIANNYS
-280 IKMAEVNMKIMS
+280 IRMAEVNLKIMN

-302 YPQLNLTATKSEL
+302 YPQLSLTATKSEL
-315 DEFSSEIDELTNE
+315 DEFSAEIDELTNE
-328 EVKATLNWPIFTAGK
+328 EIKATLNWPIFTAGK
-343 SLSNVRKAKELKNSQ
+343 SLSNVRKAKEVKNTQ

-379 YKISEQTIEAAELN
+379 YKISEQTIKAAELT

-437 DREIVKTQIMYLA
+437 DREIVKSQIMYLA
-450 GILSLENL
+450 GILNFEKLEAN
-458 EVN
+458 

>member
-1 MKNRQILLYHTDIG
+1 MRFFKYFAIIMTLLS
-15 IDYIYQP
+15 
-22 DIDTFFLRMFMRYL
+22 
-36 KYLVTVVALL
+36 
-46 TSNNAGALSLNDAI
+46 TSSAGALSLNDAI

-69 LKMEVNSVDIA
+69 LKMEANSVDIA

-86 SKSNYFPSISLN
+86 SKSNYLPSISLN

-104 EYSSIKTQSGISANE
+104 EYSSLKTQSGVIGSD
-119 YELTPSSKS
+119 YELAPSSKS
-128 IILSQNLFSGFNRF
+128 IILSQNLFSGFSRF
-142 YNSVSTKESLNLKRL
+142 YNSISTKESLNLKRL
-157 NQQKV
+157 NEKKV

-174 YNVLVAEKSLRSYK
+174 YNVLIAEKSVKSYK
-188 DNLESVSER
+188 DNLESVAER

-208 LASKT
+208 LTSKT
-213 DVAQAEAYLNIAKID
+213 DVAQAEAFLNNAKID

-242 FLDLVGVD
+242 FFDLVGVD
-250 ASNLIFSEINVDI
+250 AKNLIFSEINADM
-263 PNSFEE
+263 PSSFSE
-269 FKEILILNNYS
+269 FKEILIANNYS
-280 IKMAEVNMKIMS
+280 IRMAEVNLKIMN

-302 YPQLNLTATKSEL
+302 YPQLSLTATKSEL
-315 DEFSSEIDELTNE
+315 DEFSAEIDEFSNE
-328 EVKATLNWPIFTAGK
+328 EIKATLNWPIFTAGK
-343 SLSNVRKAKELKNSQ
+343 SLSNVRKAKEVKNTQ

-366 NETVILSENIWDK
+366 NETVILSQNIWDK
-379 YKISEQTIEAAELN
+379 YKISEQTIKAAELT
-393 YNANKTAYK
+393 YNANQTAYK

-450 GILSLENL
+450 GLLNFENL